1 MNCGAA
7 GLLAAVNGAR
17 DAGLDELRLIP
28 STTDLDEID
37 RARDV
42 LGI

>member
-1 MNCGAA
+1 MCGAA
-7 GLLAAVNGAR
+7 GLLTSVNGAR
-17 DAGLDELRLIP
+17 EVGLDELRLIP
-28 STTDLDEID
+28 STADPDEID